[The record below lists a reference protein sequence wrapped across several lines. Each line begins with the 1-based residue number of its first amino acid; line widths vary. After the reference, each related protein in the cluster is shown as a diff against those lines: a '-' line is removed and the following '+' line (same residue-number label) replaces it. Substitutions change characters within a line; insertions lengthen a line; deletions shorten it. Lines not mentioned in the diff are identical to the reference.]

1 MPDQSGTSGARG
13 GGNVK
18 VRWLGHAA
26 FEIESPGGT
35 KLVIDPFIKDNPLT
49 PEPLKKLD
57 RYKDAD
63 KPHAVLVSHSHGD
76 HSADAKEIAKLS
88 DAPVIGMVEYVASLK
103 LSPEQSKG
111 GNIGGEIRVG
121 DVSVHLVPATHSS
134 ESGSP
139 IGFVIE
145 FAGGRTLYH
154 TGDTWIMSDMALIE
168 EVHHPD
174 IILTCAGGGP
184 YTQNPKVAAL
194 AIKKFFKPTA
204 IVPMHYATFPALAT
218 EADVRAVFGSDS
230 RAAIMKPG
238 ETKSF

>member
-1 MPDQSGTSGARG
+1 MPVQSGKS
-13 GGNVK
+13 GNVK

-26 FEIESPGGT
+26 FEVESPGGT
-35 KLVIDPFIKDNPLT
+35 KLVIDPFIKDNPVT

-63 KPHAVLVSHSHGD
+63 RVHAVLVSHSHGD

-88 DAPVIGMVEYVASLK
+88 DAPVIGMVELVASLK

-184 YTQNPKVAAL
+184 YTQNPKVASL
-194 AIKKFFKPTA
+194 AVKKFFKPSVV
-204 IVPMHYATFPALAT
+204 VPMHYATFPVLAT

-230 RAAIMKPG
+230 RAVIMKPG
-238 ETKSF
+238 DTKTF